1 MAAKK
6 VSGAHTTRVQAEL
19 DDWVRAASGISGV
32 WSAGAAVLARRC
44 WRGGVEF
51 EVCKHEVDEHLP
63 AVEVEIA
70 GQGLH
75 IVEEGLAGGEF
86 NSHASI
92 LFVAEI
98 EHGVKQ
104 ERQQVE
110 HHEYQRQ
117 VLLTV
122 AEVAAGPDGNRSS

>member
-1 MAAKK
+1 VTEWQQKRCRERTRPAFKQNWTTGCVRPRESAAF
-6 VSGAHTTRVQAEL
+6 GA
-19 DDWVRAASGISGV
+19 
-32 WSAGAAVLARRC
+32 LARRC

-117 VLLTV
+117 VLLAV